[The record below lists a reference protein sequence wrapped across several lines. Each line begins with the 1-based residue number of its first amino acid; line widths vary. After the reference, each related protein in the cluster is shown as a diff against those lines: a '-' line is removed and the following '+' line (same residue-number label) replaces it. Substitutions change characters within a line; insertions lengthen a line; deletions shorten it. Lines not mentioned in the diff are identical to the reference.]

1 MVRGFLLG
9 SPGQLRL
16 IRANRNELQNPRS
29 ARHGALAAIRVKVQV
44 FRKQSPKKSN
54 GDYCLKKAVI

>member
-9 SPGQLRL
+9 SPSELRL

-29 ARHGALAAIRVKVQV
+29 AHYGALSAIRVKVQV